1 MNHHNKNRFIDE
13 PIEPLWVSILAGI
26 AGFALWLGLAIL
38 GWLLLPIIG
47 G

>member
-1 MNHHNKNRFIDE
+1 MNHQNKNRFIDQRD
-13 PIEPLWVSILAGI
+13 EPLWVSILAGI
-26 AGFALWLGLAIL
+26 CGLALWVSFAIL